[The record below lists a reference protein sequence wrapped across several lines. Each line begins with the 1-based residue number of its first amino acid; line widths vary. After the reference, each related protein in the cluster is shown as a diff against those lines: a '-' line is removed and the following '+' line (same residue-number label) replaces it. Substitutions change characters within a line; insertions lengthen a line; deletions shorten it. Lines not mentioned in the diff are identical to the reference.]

1 MQNTNLEKI
10 IQGDTWSIDIYYEDV
25 DGNPINISNYHVI
38 AEVRDKPGGSILCA
52 TADMEDGISLIDF
65 PTINNAVRVTFS
77 PEKTAKFN
85 LPKSAYQIKVV
96 ETGDTLLT
104 GFIPVDPGVIDV

>member
-10 IQGDTWSIDIYYEDV
+10 IQGDTWSIDIYYV
-25 DGNPINISNYHVI
+25 DKDDNPINISNYQVI
-38 AEVRDKPGGSILCA
+38 AEVRDKPGGNILCA
-52 TADMEDGISLIDF
+52 TADMNDGIELIDF
-65 PTINNAVRVTFS
+65 PNINNAVRVTFS

-96 ETGDTLLT
+96 ETGDTLLN
-104 GFIPVDPGVIDV
+104 GWIPVDPGVINV